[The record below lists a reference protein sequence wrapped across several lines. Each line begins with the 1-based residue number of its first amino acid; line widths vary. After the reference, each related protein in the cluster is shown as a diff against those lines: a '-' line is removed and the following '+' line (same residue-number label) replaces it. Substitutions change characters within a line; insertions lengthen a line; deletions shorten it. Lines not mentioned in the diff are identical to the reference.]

1 MRTPSPQFNQELE
14 DLRIEVEDLNVKVTN
29 LQNIVDIKEDENK
42 NLGQFTT
49 YIGYKNLGQFTTYIG
64 YKNLGQFT
72 TYIGY

>member
-42 NLGQFTT
+42 NLGQ
-49 YIGYKNLGQFTTYIG
+49 
-64 YKNLGQFT
+64 
-72 TYIGY
+72 